1 MHVPTEDELAA
12 IAVAYFTLQRE
23 QTPPAPTPSRW
34 RLAARALTPDEP
46 ARIGWRKASRLR

>member
-23 QTPPAPTPSRW
+23 QTSPAPTPSRW